1 MVTKNDLKDDL
12 QDIIN
17 YVELL
22 EVEFD
27 TKLDICVML
36 KKLYDKIEN
45 IQELEYDAD
54 IQDQ

>member
-1 MVTKNDLKDDL
+1 MATKNELKDDL
-12 QDIIN
+12 EDIIN